1 MFTETSKKEEKLRK
15 LNLLLNYIKIY
26 KPIKV
31 TNFIK
36 SGKMAKKCIYC
47 KCELSDKSVIDFCD
61 RCGRSVFGEP
71 MLKAI
76 ISNMEKADKRGD
88 LMQGE

>member
-1 MFTETSKKEEKLRK
+1 
-15 LNLLLNYIKIY
+15 
-26 KPIKV
+26 
-31 TNFIK
+31 
-36 SGKMAKKCIYC
+36 MAKKCIYC